1 MTRPARVEFLASA
14 KRISVHHGSKYL
26 ESLRLIFC
34 LRFCERTRR
43 IESATEECPVRL
55 VVSPAFSR
63 TRIQKGD
70 DCENRVV
77 FLLCDVR
84 CRFRFPCSIET
95 AFQVAISQFCMGSL
109 RTDDS
114 GCHPDQQSKIEGAL
128 RRFESKAK
136 DAIKFSTMNGDLD
149 EALRLKNFLQLV
161 RKVRGTLDIQL
172 IQKKALEAAYRK
184 NLVGTWVTRTGGRND
199 RRVYKISETGDVT
212 MSVQPD
218 GKTYRGKVVVRGD
231 SVFIDFGDRDNDR
244 VTVIGDRFFL
254 QHWRGDVK
262 GFPDAVQ
269 SGYRLKEQKK

>member
-1 MTRPARVEFLASA
+1 MTVKIALCFCCVMFVAVSDSHAQSKRLFKSPSVNSA
-14 KRISVHHGSKYL
+14 WAAY
-26 ESLRLIFC
+26 
-34 LRFCERTRR
+34 ERT
-43 IESATEECPVRL
+43 IQDAI
-55 VVSPAFSR
+55 R
-63 TRIQKGD
+63 TNNQ
-70 DCENRVV
+70 
-77 FLLCDVR
+77 
-84 CRFRFPCSIET
+84 
-95 AFQVAISQFCMGSL
+95 
-109 RTDDS
+109 
-114 GCHPDQQSKIEGAL
+114 KIEGAL